1 MLIYRDGGSKMR
13 RVTCRI
19 RISFSLYR
27 STPHAKDTTHHA
39 SIHVAFPSFM
49 CEPSEVERLNFSYM
63 LPSLMFISVMRFQYA
78 KDERALS
85 LFTWF
90 PSCGN
95 LQGGWEWHRSTTRDT
110 KLCRSGLRW
119 NKLKFVD
126 SFPARDRKLAV
137 LRVSC
142 VLSNFHGAGELSRGG
157 HARVAFSS
165 YTYVRQ
171 IDSVIINLCFSYNTT
186 EDP

>member
-1 MLIYRDGGSKMR
+1 MR

-78 KDERALS
+78 KDERDIISLHLISIVRKPPGRLRMTPLHHQRYKAL
-85 LFTWF
+85 
-90 PSCGN
+90 
-95 LQGGWEWHRSTTRDT
+95 
-110 KLCRSGLRW
+110 
-119 NKLKFVD
+119 
-126 SFPARDRKLAV
+126 
-137 LRVSC
+137 
-142 VLSNFHGAGELSRGG
+142 
-157 HARVAFSS
+157 
-165 YTYVRQ
+165 Q
-171 IDSVIINLCFSYNTT
+171 IWA
-186 EDP
+186 EME